1 MQTVHGILR
10 EYQCDGQKDEHHC
23 PEGADTFIWLLLRL
37 QSLIRVARNDHR
49 QRVKCGGIEC
59 DHCDRQ
65 QNQAKFRQRERIK
78 YFHDCLGIIAACR
91 NKAGNVKAMLELLCK
106 AVIAK
111 DDKRGKGARKAPAV
125 TAEDRIANS
134 TTLADHADKKRC
146 CNAPDHPVG
155 PVINRPVLREACF
168 PQRIHPCCQPDE
180 VLGKIADCGKTRFQN
195 IARLSTAKQDIG
207 QQRKEAITANGGELR
222 DSFHAEPD
230 RKGVDCRDHQKD
242 CYR

>member
-1 MQTVHGILR
+1 
-10 EYQCDGQKDEHHC
+10 
-23 PEGADTFIWLLLRL
+23 
-37 QSLIRVARNDHR
+37 
-49 QRVKCGGIEC
+49 
-59 DHCDRQ
+59 
-65 QNQAKFRQRERIK
+65 
-78 YFHDCLGIIAACR
+78 
-91 NKAGNVKAMLELLCK
+91 MLELLCK

-125 TAEDRIANS
+125 TAKDRIANS

-146 CNAPDHPVG
+146 CNTPDHPIG
-155 PVINRPVLREACF
+155 PVINRPVLREARF

-195 IARLSTAKQDIG
+195 IARLSAAKQDIC